1 MEKSY
6 SLKSNNLKVAIEK
19 ETTACEAITNSV
31 LEDSEDV
38 PVNICNYVQNYM
50 KIRYTTQTMS
60 VMVGGP

>member
-38 PVNICNYVQNYM
+38 PGNICNTIQCLYW
-50 KIRYTTQTMS
+50 
-60 VMVGGP
+60 